1 LERIQETHSEGVR
14 CEVVMKVIFKRLEDI
29 NPYESPGVIDEMRYL
44 FDGVTERNV
53 ELSKGYD
60 GHYLYEDYL
69 INKKWFTKVNDFDEI
84 MKMFEL

>member
-1 LERIQETHSEGVR
+1 
-14 CEVVMKVIFKRLEDI
+14 MKVIFKRLEDI
-29 NPYESPGVIDEMRYL
+29 NPYEYPGVIDEMRYL